1 MSCLARQHI
10 WGITCVNNALYLGNP
25 LGFETINIPFSLILL
40 SAGQIEQMGYH
51 SRQFLGFKG
60 ILIISWLLL
69 QRSIMNLFL
78 MISIVT
84 LTPRKIQRYILLPAV
99 IPTCQRQKK
108 HTIKTPRGLNGCYA
122 SRGYKQHQLRVVTGV
137 WVPLTCLSSV
147 NSGSDGRGCW
157 PPCWQGRSSSQHRN
171 SRNLSRCLSADA
183 PPVWLHLWDDFL
195 VNNIL
200 VLVRFYIHKSKYF
213 KAKPSFY
220 VFHNELISYTLSF
233 LNYLLLLIFYFLLH
247 LILLLCKEYYFK
259 WCLANFEALLR
270 VIC

>member
-1 MSCLARQHI
+1 M
-10 WGITCVNNALYLGNP
+10 
-25 LGFETINIPFSLILL
+25 
-40 SAGQIEQMGYH
+40 
-51 SRQFLGFKG
+51 
-60 ILIISWLLL
+60 
-69 QRSIMNLFL
+69 
-78 MISIVT
+78 
-84 LTPRKIQRYILLPAV
+84 
-99 IPTCQRQKK
+99 
-108 HTIKTPRGLNGCYA
+108 
-122 SRGYKQHQLRVVTGV
+122 VTGV

-183 PPVWLHLWDDFL
+183 PPVRLHLWDDFL

-233 LNYLLLLIFYFLLH
+233 LNYCYCLFFYFLLH
-247 LILLLCKEYYFK
+247 LILLLCRVLFQVMLSKLWSSSSCNMLKCDKMLY
-259 WCLANFEALLR
+259 WLHTHTRSILLWNN
-270 VIC
+270 VKNLKNIT